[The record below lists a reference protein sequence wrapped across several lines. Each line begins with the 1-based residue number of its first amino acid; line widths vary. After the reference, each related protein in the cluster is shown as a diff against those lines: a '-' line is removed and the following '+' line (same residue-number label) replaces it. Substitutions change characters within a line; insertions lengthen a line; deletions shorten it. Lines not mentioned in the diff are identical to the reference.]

1 MSFLYPAFL
10 LGALAVAIPIALHL
24 LRRDVAPEVPFTAVH
39 LLRRSP
45 FEQTRR
51 RKLKDLLLLAARV
64 AALVLLAIAFAR
76 PYFTAPAEGP
86 SLQIIAI
93 DRSFS
98 MSAPGRFERAQAE
111 AREALA
117 RAGRGQRVA
126 VIGFDDR
133 ATIMAPPGGAGEAR
147 AAIDALRP
155 AYGGTRF
162 APVFDRAIE
171 LSERDDARLTIISDL
186 QRAGWENETPVNV
199 PASLDV
205 DVRDVS
211 VSAGNLAVTKLR
223 RDGDNVRVEIL
234 NGGASPASGTVRLA
248 VDNRPAATAPF
259 SVPAASASEVAV
271 PYRAPARGVLTAE
284 IDDPAGFAFDNRRFL
299 LLDATGRPEI
309 IIVGDSVNQSGFF
322 ATRVLQSGDADAGFD
337 VQTKTAA
344 AFGGVPQDVLSQQ
357 AVVILLSTRNL
368 DRRGRESLVNF
379 VRTGGG
385 LLIAA
390 SPDVD
395 PSVIATSMA
404 WRDFAAVE
412 QPATGAVL
420 AATDLRHPI
429 FRPFGALAA
438 NLGQVRFT
446 RSWKVRPDG
455 WEVAARMTD
464 GSPALLERHEG
475 SGRVVLF
482 ASDIDRRWND
492 FPLNAAFVPFV
503 IEAVRHAA
511 ALTDVPGEYLVA
523 DVPQG
528 GGAEPGVHTLG
539 DGRRITVNV
548 DPRESVT
555 PAITPVE
562 FKARIGSAPEPARPP
577 VERQARQ
584 AEGTQNLWRYGLLLM
599 LAALVGESVVGRT
612 R

>member
-1 MSFLYPAFL
+1 
-10 LGALAVAIPIALHL
+10 
-24 LRRDVAPEVPFTAVH
+24 
-39 LLRRSP
+39 
-45 FEQTRR
+45 
-51 RKLKDLLLLAARV
+51 
-64 AALVLLAIAFAR
+64 
-76 PYFTAPAEGP
+76 
-86 SLQIIAI
+86 
-93 DRSFS
+93 
-98 MSAPGRFERAQAE
+98 
-111 AREALA
+111 
-117 RAGRGQRVA
+117 
-126 VIGFDDR
+126 
-133 ATIMAPPGGAGEAR
+133 
-147 AAIDALRP
+147 
-155 AYGGTRF
+155 
-162 APVFDRAIE
+162 
-171 LSERDDARLTIISDL
+171 
-186 QRAGWENETPVNV
+186 
-199 PASLDV
+199 
-205 DVRDVS
+205 
-211 VSAGNLAVTKLR
+211 VTKLG
-223 RDGDNVRVEIL
+223 RDGDSVRVEIL

-248 VDNRPAATAPF
+248 VDNRPVATAPF
-259 SVPAASASEVAV
+259 SVPAGSASVVAV
-271 PYRAPARGVLTAE
+271 QFRAPARGILTAE

-299 LLDATGRPEI
+299 LLDASGRPEV
-309 IIVGDSVNQSGFF
+309 IIVGDSVNQSGFY

-337 VQTKTAA
+337 VETKTAA
-344 AFGGVPQDVLSQQ
+344 AFGGVPPEVLSQQ

-368 DRRGRESLVNF
+368 DRRGRESLAHF
-379 VRTGGG
+379 VRQGGG

-446 RSWKVRPDG
+446 RSWKIRSDG

-511 ALTDVPGEYLVA
+511 ALTEVPGEYLVA

-539 DGRRITVNV
+539 DGRQ
-548 DPRESVT
+548 P
-555 PAITPVE
+555 
-562 FKARIGSAPEPARPP
+562 
-577 VERQARQ
+577 
-584 AEGTQNLWRYGLLLM
+584 L
-599 LAALVGESVVGRT
+599 
-612 R
+612 